1 MGTGTGK
8 WRRVGR
14 MTEME
19 VDRERSR
26 KKLKNGGKVKCED
39 WLPYSVLAGGL

>member
-8 WRRVGR
+8 WGRVGR

-19 VDRERSR
+19 VDRERNR
-26 KKLKNGGKVKCED
+26 KKLKDEGKVKYED
-39 WLPYSVLAGGL
+39 WLPYLVLAGGL